1 MKSSRASGA
10 SIRPYCTRRSATS
23 GTPYSVTRSRAITA
37 ARLRGPVRLRVGPL
51 DQVGAEA
58 LGPLGLDGGVLPR
71 PQARGLDQLGAHQ
84 EVGVAPLQHAAGEDR
99 EAGVAG
105 TEVLAHRAPLPRLAL
120 LALLERADVA
130 EQAGEQRLVD
140 AVLVGGVRRVP
151 DLELHLLGHLAQLGL
166 VVLPL
171 ADAHVVEVLALAH
184 PAERAGGQLA
194 LLLLDV
200 APQVEPG
207 EEVARLV
214 LEAGVLLVGLRPLLL
229 GTLARVL
236 DGQGGGD
243 DEDVAQAA
251 EALGLEDHPAEPRV
265 DREPGQAATDV
276 GEADALPPLLDRR
289 GRCDRRPDRAELL
302 EEVGAG
308 LDVAAVGRLDER
320 EAGDVTEPEGGHL
333 EDDAGEVGA
342 QDLRVGELR
351 ARLEVLLGVEPD
363 RDALRDAAAAPGPLV
378 GGGLADRLDRQPLH
392 LGAHRVAADPRDA
405 GVDDVADAGD
415 GQRRLG
421 DVGGE
426 HDAAHDRGVAGED
439 LVLVGGAEAGVERDD
454 LEAVTLER
462 VERVGGVPDLP
473 LARQEDEHV
482 ARPLGRQLADRVEDR
497 LGLVALDRLALL
509 VVLRQLQQ
517 RAVADLDGVR
527 TTRDL
532 DHRGPEVRG
541 EAVDVD
547 RGAGDDHL
555 EVRPA
560 RQQPPEVAEQEVD
573 VEAALVGLVDDDR
586 VVLAQVAVALQL
598 GQQDA
603 VRHQLDPARAA
614 GAVGEA
620 HLVADDVAELGAE
633 LLGDPLR
640 DRPGGDAARLGVADQ
655 LAALGRPQPAAQLE
669 ADLGQLGGLPRAG
682 LAGDDDD
689 LVVTDG
695 SGDVVAARG
704 DRELGRVGDLHNGC
718 HSRPRRKRF
727 SGRPC

>member
-1 MKSSRASGA
+1 MPS
-10 SIRPYCTRRSATS
+10 
-23 GTPYSVTRSRAITA
+23 
-37 ARLRGPVRLRVGPL
+37 
-51 DQVGAEA
+51 D
-58 LGPLGLDGGVLPR
+58 
-71 PQARGLDQLGAHQ
+71 
-84 EVGVAPLQHAAGEDR
+84 
-99 EAGVAG
+99 
-105 TEVLAHRAPLPRLAL
+105 
-120 LALLERADVA
+120 
-130 EQAGEQRLVD
+130 
-140 AVLVGGVRRVP
+140 
-151 DLELHLLGHLAQLGL
+151 
-166 VVLPL
+166 
-171 ADAHVVEVLALAH
+171 
-184 PAERAGGQLA
+184 
-194 LLLLDV
+194 
-200 APQVEPG
+200 
-207 EEVARLV
+207 
-214 LEAGVLLVGLRPLLL
+214 
-229 GTLARVL
+229 
-236 DGQGGGD
+236 
-243 DEDVAQAA
+243 
-251 EALGLEDHPAEPRV
+251 
-265 DREPGQAATDV
+265 
-276 GEADALPPLLDRR
+276 
-289 GRCDRRPDRAELL
+289 
-302 EEVGAG
+302 
-308 LDVAAVGRLDER
+308 
-320 EAGDVTEPEGGHL
+320 
-333 EDDAGEVGA
+333 
-342 QDLRVGELR
+342 
-351 ARLEVLLGVEPD
+351 
-363 RDALRDAAAAPGPLV
+363 DAAAAAGPLV

-439 LVLVGGAEAGVERDD
+439 LVLVGRAEAGVERDD

-482 ARPLGRQLADRVEDR
+482 ARSLGRQLADRVEDR
-497 LGLVALDRLALL
+497 LGLVALDRLAVL

-527 TTRDL
+527 TAGDL
-532 DHRGPEVRG
+532 DHRGLEVRG

-547 RGAGDDHL
+547 RGAGDDDL
-555 EVRPA
+555 EVGPA

-603 VRHQLDPARAA
+603 VGHQLDPARAA

-640 DRPGGDAARLGVADQ
+640 HRAGGDAARLGVADQ
-655 LAALGRPQPAAQLE
+655 LAAPGRPESAAQLE

-704 DRELGRVGDLHNGC
+704 DRELGRVGDLHNGR
-718 HSRPRRKRF
+718 HSRPRRQPNSPPATPALGWVRCW
-727 SGRPC
+727 SRPRPRARWWAGAGPVRPGAAVHRPPRSPGPWSSSALLTQPPRSRGSSSVTACTPSQPSPPTMTPASAEATARRG